1 MRLHASSHAYGLWT
15 SRTKST
21 IGPEHPTT
29 PRRKHE
35 KTQDS
40 KCWLTK
46 IWRHLGDWC
55 PCFSDCQRWMKGNYT
70 VSLFHPLN
78 ILIKPMNPPYNWKM
92 KVERPAWK
100 KKTWAE
106 TCPHW
111 ISGIFNKRLKPAFM
125 GDLPAMLVTRTVPWN
140 PLKITIFFLVKTVKT
155 HEESSFCAYRP
166 SIFLQKPSE
175 TSMSQGIFPA
185 KPLAFWG
192 FRAEAEHWH
201 RRCGAGPMA
210 STWFNATYEYTIT
223 VKLYDIYIYTYKYCT
238 ILNIIYIIIY
248 IYLLCIFLWMYVC
261 IYI

>member
-1 MRLHASSHAYGLWT
+1 MPMLLRLSKMDEGKLYSKPV
-15 SRTKST
+15 SP
-21 IGPEHPTT
+21 PEYLD
-29 PRRKHE
+29 
-35 KTQDS
+35 KTNE
-40 KCWLTK
+40 
-46 IWRHLGDWC
+46 
-55 PCFSDCQRWMKGNYT
+55 P
-70 VSLFHPLN
+70 PLQ
-78 ILIKPMNPPYNWKM
+78 LKKWKLN
-92 KVERPAWK
+92 VLHGK

-175 TSMSQGIFPA
+175 TSMSHGIFPA

-223 VKLYDIYIYTYKYCT
+223 VKLYDIYIYIRINTALYW
-238 ILNIIYIIIY
+238 I
-248 IYLLCIFLWMYVC
+248 
-261 IYI
+261 